1 MLGLHEHVPY
11 MVCMHSRLQYSS
23 DPQLKAK
30 SLTFMANQVGL
41 LLRAA
46 GVYHR
51 LVCGDR
57 RCPFCVC
64 VQCDT
69 TQVASK
75 LSSAL
80 ETECS
85 TATGFRVGGGGGR
98 GAPYGYLH
106 ITKEC
111 MQAVAMW

>member
-1 MLGLHEHVPY
+1 

-46 GVYHR
+46 GVY
-51 LVCGDR
+51 R

-80 ETECS
+80 GTECS
-85 TATGFRVGGGGGR
+85 TATGFRVGGGEGGR
-98 GAPYGYLH
+98 PIWLPSHHKRVHASCCYVVSVFG
-106 ITKEC
+106 K
-111 MQAVAMW
+111 